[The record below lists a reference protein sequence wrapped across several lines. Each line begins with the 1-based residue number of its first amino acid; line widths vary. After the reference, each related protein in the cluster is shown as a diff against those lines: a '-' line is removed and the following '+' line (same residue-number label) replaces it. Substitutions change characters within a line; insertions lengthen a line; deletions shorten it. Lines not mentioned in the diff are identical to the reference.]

1 MTDNMTNNME
11 EIEDLH
17 RFLSIIQNLNVGV
30 IVVNRAFKVKI
41 WNSFMEVNSGITGNK
56 INGQS
61 LYKFFPEVEKSWL
74 KDKIM
79 EAFSLETPVFS
90 SWEQHTEVF
99 KFTNNR
105 PFTGRS
111 LEMYMNYTIIP
122 VNSLSGSVDE
132 VTIIIYDVT
141 DEACSKMGLQEA
153 NNKLHQ
159 MSITDGLTGI
169 FNRAY
174 WEEALKHQY
183 NYFLRTK
190 SPVTLLMFDIDHFK
204 KVNDTY
210 GHPAGDAVLRD
221 VSKILKKSIRSTD
234 IAGRYGG
241 EEFGVILLDA
251 TREFAF
257 FIAERLRKA
266 VEAHTVYYDNMVIKF
281 TISIGLCTLSE
292 VTPSARDWLV
302 RTDNSLYFAKEHGRN
317 RCTQYGLNDT
327 VETMDIEIPIP
338 PKITPK
344 R

>member
-1 MTDNMTNNME
+1 MINNINNE
-11 EIEDLH
+11 LQEIHDLH

-30 IVVNRAFKVKI
+30 IVVDRSFTVKI
-41 WNSFMEVNSGITGNK
+41 WNNFMEVNSGISGNR
-56 INGQS
+56 INGQN
-61 LYKFFPEVEKSWL
+61 LYKFFPEIENSWL

-79 EAFSLETPVFS
+79 EAFTLETPVFS
-90 SWEQHTEVF
+90 SWEQHSEVF
-99 KFTNNR
+99 KFVNNR

-111 LEMYMNYTIIP
+111 MNMYMNFSIIP
-122 VNSLSGSVDE
+122 MNSLSCGVDE

-141 DEACSKMGLQEA
+141 DESCSKLGLQEA

-174 WEEALKHQY
+174 WEEALRHQY
-183 NYFLRTK
+183 NYYLRTK
-190 SPVTLLMFDIDHFK
+190 HPVTLLMFDIDHFK

-210 GHPAGDAVLRD
+210 GHPAGDAVLKD
-221 VSKILKKSIRSTD
+221 VAKILKKSIRSTD

-251 TREFAF
+251 TREFAY
-257 FIAERLRKA
+257 FIAERLRKN
-266 VEAHTVYYDNMVIKF
+266 VEEHTVFYNNLTIKF
-281 TISIGLCTLSE
+281 TISIGLCTLSD
-292 VTPSARDWLV
+292 VTPSAKEWLV

-327 VETMDIEIPIP
+327 EETKDMVIPIP
-338 PKITPK
+338 VKKTK
-344 R
+344 Q